1 MRFSIRAASQ
11 RRYKIG
17 TRGQI
22 FSINMDF
29 RQRLGSGGFADVF
42 EGIHHGSQVVL
53 KKMKTCTKNPTAT
66 LEAFEAEAQLLGL
79 QHPHIIRL
87 MAVNRQP
94 DQIIIMEWIAEAQTL
109 QVLIDNKALYKWRT
123 YAQQLVSALVYLHQH
138 DILHLDIKP
147 ANILVTPDQQCK
159 LIDFGCSQKASNPS
173 QSACHGTLA
182 YRAPELFR
190 GRLPT
195 TKADVYS
202 LAITLWSL
210 KTQQTPYNGE
220 NNEMIVYQVVAQR
233 RRPAP
238 DPEFS
243 MLWEADPN
251 KRPEAQ
257 DLKV

>member
-1 MRFSIRAASQ
+1 MRFSIRAVSQ

-22 FSINMDF
+22 FSINM
-29 RQRLGSGGFADVF
+29 AHVF
-42 EGIHHGSQVVL
+42 EGIYHGSPVAV
-53 KKMKTCTKNPTAT
+53 KKMKTCTKNPAAT

-79 QHPHIIRL
+79 QHPHIIHL
-87 MAVNRQP
+87 MAVSRQP

-109 QVLIDNKALYKWRT
+109 QVLIDNGALYDWRH
-123 YAQQLVSALVYLHQH
+123 YATQLTSALQYLHQH
-138 DILHLDIKP
+138 DILHLDIKTS
-147 ANILVTPDQQCK
+147 NILVTLQNDCK

-173 QSACHGTLA
+173 QSACQGTLA

-243 MLWEADPN
+243 MLWHQDPQR
-251 KRPEAQ
+251 RPEAQ
-257 DLKV
+257 DLKF